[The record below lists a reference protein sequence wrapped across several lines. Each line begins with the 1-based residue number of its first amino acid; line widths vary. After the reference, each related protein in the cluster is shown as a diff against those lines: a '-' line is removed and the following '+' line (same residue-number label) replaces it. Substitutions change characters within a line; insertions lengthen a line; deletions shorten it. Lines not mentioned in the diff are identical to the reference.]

1 MNTTEPQPQEAPT
14 IIGVSAA
21 VKFGEANVI
30 ITGDDAP
37 TLRSFLTESGITDIS
52 EIRQTVTYLGPVV
65 ELASIA
71 HIQELAAGLTAASSF
86 ALTHGDRAIG
96 NECTNEESE
105 EAKRLGLVIVF
116 GYSDDNTEFRGA
128 IFDEVGSGDLY
139 ISEKGKLLDDDQ
151 LEALQSL
158 INDGTIAKSP
168 SLTKIHS
175 QYTEDGVWQFTT
187 DIPHA
192 TFDVTEDGQLYCKA
206 IVFSI
211 LDLHA

>member
-1 MNTTEPQPQEAPT
+1 MQTDQQAQEAPT

-37 TLRSFLTESGITDIS
+37 TLREFLSEKGITDFS
-52 EIRQTVTYLGPVV
+52 EIRQTCTLLGPVV

-71 HIQELAAGLTAASSF
+71 HIQEMAAGLTAAQSF
-86 ALTHGDRAIG
+86 ALTHGDRTIG
-96 NECTNEESE
+96 NECTKEEAE

-116 GYSDDNTEFRGA
+116 GYSDDCTEFRGA
-128 IFDEVGSGDLY
+128 IHDEVGYGELT
-139 ISEKGKLLDDDQ
+139 ITTKGKILDNDQ
-151 LEALQSL
+151 LEALESL
-158 INDGTIAKSP
+158 LADGTISHPPVLAKIKS
-168 SLTKIHS
+168 T
-175 QYTEDGVWQFTT
+175 YNDDGVWQFET

-192 TFDVTEDGQLYCKA
+192 RFDVTEDGRPYCEA

-211 LDLHA
+211 TDLHNA